1 MNNYPEKCIF
11 INKFDIF
18 LGKRIAMDDTAVVIT
33 VIGWVITNVIAY
45 RLGLRAWFEK
55 RKVEREERFEQL
67 IDNHRALFP
76 DKTNDRYESFA
87 LHFFARC
94 KDAADRNA
102 YLRER
107 NVPETREFYKW
118 LDTKQNTIEFSALSE
133 MQ

>member
-1 MNNYPEKCIF
+1 
-11 INKFDIF
+11 
-18 LGKRIAMDDTAVVIT
+18 MDDTAVVIT

-55 RKVEREERFEQL
+55 RKVERDERFEQL
-67 IDNHRALFP
+67 IDNHHALFP

-87 LHFFARC
+87 ERFMTRC
-94 KDAADRNA
+94 KDSKDRNA

-107 NVPETREFYKW
+107 IVPETRDFYKW

-133 MQ
+133 MR

>member
-1 MNNYPEKCIF
+1 MNI
-11 INKFDIF
+11 
-18 LGKRIAMDDTAVVIT
+18 LLTIA
-33 VIGWVITNVIAY
+33 GWVVTGII
-45 RLGLRAWFEK
+45 GLLAWFKK
-55 RKVEREERFEQL
+55 RRVERVERFEQL
-67 IDNHRALFP
+67 IDNYRAVFP
-76 DKTNDRYESFA
+76 DPTNDRYESFA

>member
-1 MNNYPEKCIF
+1 
-11 INKFDIF
+11 
-18 LGKRIAMDDTAVVIT
+18 MDDTAIVIT

-55 RKVEREERFEQL
+55 RRVERVERFEQL
-67 IDNHRALFP
+67 IDNYRAVFP
-76 DKTNDRYESFA
+76 NPTNDRYESFA

-133 MQ
+133 MR